1 MKRLLRISFD
11 IFISSLTP
19 IVSWFLI
26 GVIIDKNLT
35 NVFTLTYP
43 MQCLYGV
50 IVSIFG
56 VGANVS
62 LYKNNNKKASNNGIF
77 YGTIVSVIIFSLI
90 AVNASSYIDF
100 MNMDKS
106 IYMTFCRYS
115 ILQILLQ
122 TILELVLTKLY
133 YLEENKKAN
142 KISILFNFINFAVLI
157 LTALITKNQ
166 LITSVVTLFVLA
178 VFTLILLFKYVGK
191 VDFKLN
197 LKNCLKYDSVSL
209 AHSVLFFLMYLFGF
223 SNSFAF
229 GEKYVVAITFATL
242 VTDLQW
248 DVTKAIKTTSK
259 IDIVK
264 NKFDYDYHFKNA
276 MKLMAILIFSVLLM
290 SFCLY
295 PIYKPDIPVISIFI
309 FLHIIDFISASS
321 IIIKMCYLEIEYS
334 PSKTTF
340 NNIIA
345 FVIRTI
351 VCLLPTPFCTII
363 GQMCSLAYEF
373 TYSAVTYK
381 KHNANVKQVEK
392 RMKINYE

>member
-11 IFISSLTP
+11 IFITSLTP
-19 IVSWFLI
+19 IISWFFI
-26 GVIIDKNLT
+26 GLIIDKNLT

-50 IVSIFG
+50 LVSIFG

-62 LYKNNNKKASNNGIF
+62 IYKDKNKNASNNGIF
-77 YGTIVSVIIFSLI
+77 YGSIISTFIFSLI
-90 AVNASSYIDF
+90 AINASKYIDF

-115 ILQILLQ
+115 IVQILLQ

-142 KISILFNFINFAVLI
+142 KISILFNLINFTILI

-166 LITSVVTLFVLA
+166 LLTSVITLFVL
-178 VFTLILLFKYVGK
+178 VIFILILLFKYMGK

-197 LKNCLKYDSVSL
+197 LKSCLKYDSVSL
-209 AHSVLFFLMYLFGF
+209 ACSVLFFLIYLFGF

-229 GEKYVVAITFATL
+229 GQKYVVAITFATL

-248 DVTKAIKTTSK
+248 DITSAIKTVAK

-264 NKFDYDYHFKNA
+264 NKFDYTYHFKNA
-276 MKLMAILIFSVLLM
+276 VKLTIILIFSVLLM
-290 SFCLY
+290 SVCLY
-295 PIYKPDIPVISIFI
+295 PIYRPDLLIISIFI
-309 FLHIIDFISASS
+309 LWHIIDFMIAVP

-334 PSKTTF
+334 PVKTTA

-351 VCLLPTPFCTII
+351 VCFLPTPFCTII
-363 GQMCSLAYEF
+363 GQMCSSIYELLYA
-373 TYSAVTYK
+373 TIGYK
-381 KHNANVKQVEK
+381 KHNNIKEIGD
-392 RMKINYE
+392 KI